1 MSAVIIGGNDRMV
14 RQYKDLCK
22 SYHCKAKVFTQLKGL
37 RSQIGSPDLLVLF
50 TNTVSH
56 KMVHTALAETKGKKL
71 TVVRCHSSSMSA
83 LNQILTQYVKVA

>member
-22 SYHCKAKVFTQLKGL
+22 IYHCKAKVFTQLKGL
-37 RSQIGSPDLLVLF
+37 RNQIGSPDLMVLF

-56 KMVHTALAETKGKKL
+56 KMVHTALAETKGQTL

-83 LNQILTQYVKVA
+83 LHNILNEYVKVA